1 MPPKTP
7 PGNYQVRVLIPK
19 IASAAIIGRKGCVIQ
34 RMGEIS
40 NCKLQLGEDND
51 PYNTRERILVIN
63 STVIESLVVVSLLLL
78 LLFSTFLIDFS
89 MFVGCS
95 NVSRR
100 TPR

>member
-1 MPPKTP
+1 VTRLAEAPEKKAAGAVDQFGNPVPPKTP

-34 RMGEIS
+34 RMGEVS

-63 STVIESLVVVSLLLL
+63 STAIESLVVVSLLLPL
-78 LLFSTFLIDFS
+78 
-89 MFVGCS
+89 V
-95 NVSRR
+95 
-100 TPR
+100 